1 MNKKMDNLK
10 SLIAKRRARLHPASP
25 VAEQAA
31 PAPKLEQKGS
41 AAPTPALVAPVAPA
55 VAEAPV
61 VPAVEEQPVEVPQ
74 EEIPS
79 TPEEPVEVVEDVK
92 PKRRNRKNREVEN
105 G

>member
-61 VPAVEEQPVEVPQ
+61 VEEQPVEVPQ